1 MSPSMKRAIK
11 TLAAIADLRLKP
23 EEHHAAVTQAFD
35 NLRPKTRA
43 ERDAIKEAKANVE
56 A

>member
-23 EEHHAAVTQAFD
+23 PERHVAVTQAFD
-35 NLRPKTRA
+35 NLRPKTYL
-43 ERDAIKEAKANVE
+43 ERNPKEEPSVKA
-56 A
+56 